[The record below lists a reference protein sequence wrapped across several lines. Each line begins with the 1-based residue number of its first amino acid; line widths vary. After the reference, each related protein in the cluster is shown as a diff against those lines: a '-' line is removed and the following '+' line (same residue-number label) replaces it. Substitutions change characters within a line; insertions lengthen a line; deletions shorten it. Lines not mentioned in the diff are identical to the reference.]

1 MSRPSLLK
9 LSEELRP
16 YIRDSVDSRKHENGS
31 VQARTQGG
39 GVRRVRSQPP
49 PPPKGQKRSAWKE
62 LVRLKNVKL

>member
-39 GVRRVRSQPP
+39 G
-49 PPPKGQKRSAWKE
+49 A
-62 LVRLKNVKL
+62 